1 MDPRRILPLACVLL
15 GACASAPSDPS
26 DPSDPEGLL
35 ASSAIVA
42 ARQVERAERIEVA
55 RFSREAAGAGPDQW
69 EPFVILPQTPHTQY
83 RVVATSEGT
92 VLEAN
97 ADRSASGLYRRIR
110 IDPKSHPIVE
120 WRWNV
125 VQPVSGADARI
136 PSREDSPARLV
147 ISFHGDINRLD
158 FTERVTLRW
167 YKALTGQTLP
177 YAMLMYI
184 WAGALPA
191 ETAIPSEHTAKI
203 QLIVV
208 PSDEARVGQ
217 WVHFKRN
224 VLEDYRRFFGDEPG
238 DIVAVGVMSDS
249 DDTGNKARALFGDIT
264 FLRGQ
269 ATER

>member
-1 MDPRRILPLACVLL
+1 LCDGFERSREPARLDRDRRERNVES
-15 GACASAPSDPS
+15 GAT
-26 DPSDPEGLL
+26 
-35 ASSAIVA
+35 
-42 ARQVERAERIEVA
+42 IEVA
-55 RFSREAAGAGPDQW
+55 RFSRESAGGIPAHW
-69 EPFVILPQTPHTQY
+69 EPFVILPSTPRTQY
-83 RVVATSEGT
+83 RLVATNEGT
-92 VLEAN
+92 ALEAN
-97 ADRSASGLYRRIR
+97 ADASASGLYRRIR

-125 VQPVSGADARI
+125 VQPVSGADVRI

-167 YKALTGQTLP
+167 YKALTGQMLP
-177 YAMLMYI
+177 YAMLMYT
-184 WAGALPA
+184 WADALPA
-191 ETAIPSEHTAKI
+191 ETVIASEHTAKI
-203 QLIVV
+203 QMIVL
-208 PSDEARVGQ
+208 PSDESRVGQ
-217 WVHFKRN
+217 WVQFKRN
-224 VLEDYRRFFGDEPG
+224 VLEDYRRLFGDEPG